1 MTLQVLDPLTLPLRG
16 ARLIEASAGTGKTW
30 TIAALYVRLV
40 LGHGA
45 PRPLLPAEIL
55 VMTFTRAATR
65 ELAERIRARLAEAGA
80 VLRGERAAADPFL
93 AGLIEDLPG
102 DQRLEAAWRLTQA
115 AQSMDEAAVHTIDAW
130 CQKVLREHAL
140 ASGSPLAE
148 ELVAD
153 EAALLHE
160 AVRDWW
166 RRQVYPLG
174 PAAYALWRAQFATV
188 EGFAADVRK
197 ALPLLDLAA
206 PDDLPPRDL
215 GAWLLAERDEL
226 ATLKAG
232 WDVRADEIQ
241 AWLLPLLARE
251 GKAKVFNGV
260 KLKPEGVRKAMAAL
274 RDWARDPALD
284 RPAFSDT
291 ARWRYT
297 PDGLFDAL
305 ARGATVD
312 CPPVIDRLAALLD
325 ILDARAPLRPRLL
338 LAAAQAVAAR
348 LAELK
353 QRQQLFGFADP
364 LQRLETALAGPQGET
379 LRERL
384 LERYP
389 VALVDEFQDTAPR
402 QYRLFERLYRPR
414 EQDPS
419 TALLLIGD
427 PKQSIYAFRGAD
439 IYSYLRARDDTAPN
453 HDALGTNHRSS
464 AAVVAAVNRLFEQ
477 AEARQPGGAF
487 ALREGHWSLPFTPVQ
502 ARGRAE
508 RLVAAGD
515 AVPALTVLSATAPQ
529 KAGAL
534 RRRFAALAAEQ
545 VVGWLNDPACGF
557 AEGDTFQR
565 LQPADIAVLVR
576 DRKEAAAVR
585 RSLQERGVASVFL
598 SDQASVFATAEAQD
612 LLRWLE
618 AVSQPLDARL
628 ARAAYASPTFGL
640 AWHDLAA
647 QAQDEAAW
655 DARVA
660 LLRELHGRWQ
670 QQGVL
675 AMLRLTLH
683 RLQLPARRLAQP
695 DGERGLTNVL
705 HLAELL
711 QRASTQLEGE
721 AALVRWLAD
730 RIAEAQGGRG
740 DDAGLGD
747 ERVVRLESDAGLVQV
762 ITVHK
767 SKGLEY
773 PLVLLPFAGSCSMD
787 DSSAPVLARLH
798 DDGRRT
804 LDLAPDAPLR
814 DAVRQERLREDLR
827 LLYVALTRARH
838 ALWLGIGLPGRGQA
852 SLHTSALG
860 HLLGL
865 DKGVDG
871 AGLGAA
877 LQAAWHPIAGERL
890 HGQPVLR
897 WREAPDAVPLTP
909 LQRGE
914 AVPPLVAPPAY
925 AATFERRWSV
935 GSYTSV
941 VRGHA
946 TVALGGTPLRDEVDD
961 SPDEA
966 PPRRAAPASWHA
978 FPRGAT
984 PGNFLHDQ
992 LQWLAEIGFASLDEE
1007 GVQDALRRRCE
1018 RAGHGERADTV
1029 LAWMQALVHTPLP
1042 AVEASLGALG
1052 TCVPELEF
1060 WMPVHRL
1067 PAPALD
1073 ALCRRELLPGVDR
1086 PALPQREL
1094 QGLLMGFADLVFE
1107 HGGRY
1112 WVLDYKSNALGDDDG
1127 AYGPAALR
1135 AAMAAHRYDVQAA
1148 LYTAAL
1154 HRLLRDRLGD
1164 AYDPA
1169 RQLGG
1174 AVYLFL
1180 RGIQGR
1186 ERGCVHLP
1194 PSFTLLDAIDAML
1207 DGGSSHSVGA
1217 PSGAMSPG
1225 QDPIAP
1231 EGAPTK

>member
-1 MTLQVLDPLTLPLRG
+1 MSLAILDPLTLPLRG

-40 LGHGA
+40 LGLGA
-45 PRPLLPAEIL
+45 PRALLPAEIL

-80 VLRGERAAADPFL
+80 VLRGERAPADPFL
-93 AGLIEDLPG
+93 AGLLSELPPA
-102 DQRLEAAWRLTQA
+102 QHLEAAWRLTLA

-140 ASGSPLAE
+140 ASGSPLE
-148 ELVAD
+148 ELLVAD

-166 RRQVYPLG
+166 RQQVYPLG
-174 PAAYALWRAQFATV
+174 PDAFALWQAQFPDV
-188 EGFAADVRK
+188 ERLASDVRRTL
-197 ALPLLDLAA
+197 ALLDLAA
-206 PDDLPPRDL
+206 GVEPAPADL
-215 GAWLLAERDEL
+215 GAWLLAERDALL
-226 ATLKAG
+226 AAKAG
-232 WDVRADEIQ
+232 WDAGADAIE
-241 AWLLPLLARE
+241 AWLMPLLALE
-251 GKAKVFNGV
+251 GKAKLFSGA
-260 KLKPEGVRKAMAAL
+260 KLRPDWLRNDMEAL
-274 RDWARDPALD
+274 RRWARDPALETLEW
-284 RPAFSDT
+284 SDA
-291 ARWRYT
+291 ARRRYT
-297 PDGLFDAL
+297 ADGIAEAL
-305 ARGATVD
+305 TKGATTTW
-312 CPPVIDRLAALLD
+312 PPVIDRVAGLLD
-325 ILDARAPLRPRLL
+325 TLDDRLPLRPRLL

-364 LQRLETALAGPQGET
+364 LQRLEAALAGPLGET
-379 LRERL
+379 LRQRL
-384 LERYP
+384 LASYP

-414 EQDPS
+414 DQHQD

-427 PKQSIYAFRGAD
+427 PKQSIYGFRGAD
-439 IYSYLRARDDTAPN
+439 IYSYLRARDDTHPN

-464 AAVVAAVNRLFEQ
+464 AAVVAAVNQLFEQ
-477 AEARQPGGAF
+477 AEAGRPGGAF
-487 ALREGHWSLPFTPVQ
+487 ALHEGHWTLPFTPVRAQ
-502 ARGRAE
+502 GRAE
-508 RLVAAGD
+508 RFVATAGP
-515 AVPALTVLSATAPQ
+515 VPALTVRHADAAQ
-529 KAGAL
+529 KAGEL

-557 AEGDTFQR
+557 AEADRAFQR
-565 LQPADIAVLVR
+565 LRPADVAVLVR
-576 DRKEAAAVR
+576 DRKEATAVR
-585 RSLQERGVASVFL
+585 RALQARGVASVYL
-598 SDQASVFATAEAQD
+598 SDQASVFATAEAVD

-618 AVSQPLDARL
+618 AVAQPLDGRR
-628 ARAAYASPTFGL
+628 ARAAYASATFGL
-640 AWHDLAA
+640 TWEDLAA

-655 DARVA
+655 DDRVA

-695 DGERGLTNVL
+695 EGERSLTNVL

-721 AALVRWLAD
+721 AALARWLAE
-730 RIAEAQGGRG
+730 RIAEAHSGQG

-747 ERVVRLESDAGLVQV
+747 ERIVRLESDAGLVQV

-773 PLVLLPFAGSCSMD
+773 PVVLLPFAASCSRD
-787 DSSAPVLARLH
+787 DSTAPLLARLH
-798 DDGRRT
+798 EDGRRS
-804 LDLAPDAPLR
+804 LDMAPDKALR
-814 DAVRQERLREDLR
+814 DAVQRERLREDLR

-838 ALWLGIGLPGRGQA
+838 ALWLGVGLPGPRQPP
-852 SLHTSALG
+852 LHGSALG

-865 DKGVDG
+865 EKGTDG
-871 AGLGAA
+871 AQLSAA
-877 LQAAWHPIAGERL
+877 LQRAWAPCEHSAPA
-890 HGQPVLR
+890 GQPVVQLQP
-897 WREAPDAVPLTP
+897 APDTVAVTP

-914 AVPPLVAPPAY
+914 SAPPLLAPAPY
-925 AATFERRWSV
+925 AAVFERRWSV

-946 TVALGGTPLRDEVDD
+946 TVDLGSVQRRDELEEADD
-961 SPDEA
+961 AA
-966 PPRRAAPASWHA
+966 PPRRAEPASWHA

-992 LQWLAEIGFASLDEE
+992 LQWLAELGFGALDEVP
-1007 GVQDALRRRCE
+1007 VQDALRRRCE

-1042 AVEASLGALG
+1042 ALGAPLAALH
-1052 TCVPELEF
+1052 TRVPELEF
-1060 WMPVHRL
+1060 WMPVEAL
-1067 PAPALD
+1067 SAPRLD
-1073 ALCRRELLPGVDR
+1073 ALCGQHLLPGLER

-1094 QGLLMGFADLVFE
+1094 RGLLMGFADLVFE

-1112 WVLDYKSNALGDDDG
+1112 WVLDYKSNALGDEDG

-1135 AAMAAHRYDVQAA
+1135 AAMVAHRYDVQAA

-1154 HRLLRDRLGD
+1154 HRLLRERLRE
-1164 AYDPA
+1164 AYEPA

-1174 AVYLFL
+1174 ALYLFL

-1194 PSFTLLDAIDAML
+1194 PSMALLDAIDSML
-1207 DGGSSHSVGA
+1207 DGSA
-1217 PSGAMSPG
+1217 P
-1225 QDPIAP
+1225 
-1231 EGAPTK
+1231 